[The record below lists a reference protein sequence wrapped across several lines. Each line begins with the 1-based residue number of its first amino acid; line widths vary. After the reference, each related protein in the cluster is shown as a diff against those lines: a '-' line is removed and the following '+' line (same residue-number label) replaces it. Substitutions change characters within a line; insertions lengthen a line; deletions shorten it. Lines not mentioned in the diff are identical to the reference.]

1 MKPIHTFRHQNGA
14 TLIVALIM
22 LVMMTILAVS
32 AINLSTINLKIVG
45 NMQSQKE
52 MDAAAQEAIEQV
64 MSQYTVFTSPAATV
78 VSTPM
83 GPVQVTEAVCISRN
97 VAKGYTAVVSGVI
110 PDDNVW
116 EIKASI
122 TDPLTGAKTILH
134 QGVAIRM
141 PAGNCP
147 EPPTPLP

>member
-1 MKPIHTFRHQNGA
+1 MKYLNQCRRQSGA

-32 AINLSTINLKIVG
+32 AINLSTINLRIVG
-45 NMQSQKE
+45 NMQSQKA
-52 MDAAAQEAIEQV
+52 MDAAAQDAIEQV
-64 MSQYTVFTSPAATV
+64 MSNYTLFTSPAATV
-78 VSTPM
+78 VATPM
-83 GPVQVTEAVCISRN
+83 GNVNVAQIICTSSN
-97 VAKGYTAVVSGVI
+97 VAKGYTAVVTGVI
-110 PDDNVW
+110 PQDNIW

-122 TDPLTGAKTILH
+122 TDSVTGAKTTLH
-134 QGVAIRM
+134 EGVAIRM